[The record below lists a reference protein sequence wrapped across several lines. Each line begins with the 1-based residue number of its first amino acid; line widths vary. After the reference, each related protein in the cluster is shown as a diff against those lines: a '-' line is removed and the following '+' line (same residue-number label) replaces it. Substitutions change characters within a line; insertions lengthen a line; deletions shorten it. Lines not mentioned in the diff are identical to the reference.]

1 MSQPWTCPNC
11 GNTMRASGKGPHMPR
26 CLNPYREIET
36 FNAKVKVG
44 SDSDCWLWAGAKQ
57 RAGYGHFRNQSGK
70 TITASRFAYEL
81 AYGCIAAGMHVLH
94 RCDNRACVNPAHLFL
109 GTHEEN
115 MRDMRKKGRG
125 TCGVKNKS
133 AKITEAQAREILAL
147 KGAAKSKDLAQK
159 YGLNYGAINAIW
171 KGKAWRHIHEQ

>member
-44 SDSDCWLWAGAKQ
+44 SDADCWLWAGAKQ

-81 AYGCIAAGMHVLH
+81 AYGCIAAGLHVLH
-94 RCDNRACVNPAHLFL
+94 RCDNRACVNPSHLFL
-109 GTHEEN
+109 GTHNEN
-115 MRDMRKKGRG
+115 MADMAIKGRTTRG
-125 TCGVKNKS
+125 EKNHS
-133 AKITEAQAREILAL
+133 AKLTADQVLEIRSLRGVVRQ
-147 KGAAKSKDLAQK
+147 KDVAAKF
-159 YGLNYGAINAIW
+159 GLNITYVSHIW
-171 KGKAWRHIHEQ
+171 TRQSWKHI